1 VGGCQKLGDTCRM
14 YQLTTELAERDSE
27 SKRARGVEIAQAEQ
41 LTELQKQHSG
51 LSQNG
56 PEKSCVQKSFKTS
69 CMTQGSHIVADPI
82 YAPSGGCTKNLLLQ
96 KSFKKSCTIPKEPRK
111 EPDGDLKWMRPCH
124 MWQPP

>member
-82 YAPSGGCTKNLLLQ
+82 YAPSGGCNKNLLLLLI
-96 KSFKKSCTIPKEPRK
+96 TIGITGAEMNTARASGLKTVPCCPRGST
-111 EPDGDLKWMRPCH
+111 D
-124 MWQPP
+124 